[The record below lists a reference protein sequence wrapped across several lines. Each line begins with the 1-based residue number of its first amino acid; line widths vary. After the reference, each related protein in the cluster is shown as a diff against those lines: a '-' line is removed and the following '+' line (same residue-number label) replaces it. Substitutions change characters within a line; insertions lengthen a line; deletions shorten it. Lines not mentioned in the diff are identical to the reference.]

1 MEHKCHFVATLVLKI
16 RCWKLTFVG
25 LQLQA
30 TIGALTVQQTQA
42 MGMGNTAS
50 ASARPCTLAERR
62 TLETSG
68 ALRRRWL
75 TWPLTRGWSTT
86 GRPSTP
92 SSTRWRHRRLNPC
105 TQGTAPHKTACSPIR
120 WFLFSSTRPLP
131 RFQHLYLIL
140 IEEILPGPSLRKSY
154 RGQLDAAVL

>member
-16 RCWKLTFVG
+16 RCWELTSDG

-42 MGMGNTAS
+42 MGTGNTVL

-75 TWPLTRGWSTT
+75 TWRLTRGWSTT

-105 TQGTAPHKTACSPIR
+105 TQGTAPHRTACSPIQ
-120 WFLFSSTRPLP
+120 WFLFSSTRRLP
-131 RFQHLYLIL
+131 RFQHYLIL
-140 IEEILPGPSLRKSY
+140 IEEILTGPSVRKSC
-154 RGQLDAAVL
+154 RGQLDPAVL